1 MLIDGCVM
9 MCADQCQQSAEKLQ
23 HVVHAIMRETRVR
36 DQASI
41 SAIVAKGEVFDQ
53 MSWLCPIVSVLTVG
67 FDEQNALTFHVDA
80 LDLPFIF
87 TEISHH
93 HITA

>member
-9 MCADQCQQSAEKLQ
+9 MRADQCQQSAEKLQ

-53 MSWLCPIVSVLTVG
+53 MS
-67 FDEQNALTFHVDA
+67 
-80 LDLPFIF
+80 
-87 TEISHH
+87 
-93 HITA
+93 